1 MAHEFLGIHHVTAL
15 SGAPLPNLRFYR
27 DVLGLRLVKKTVNF
41 DNPKSYHFYFGDR
54 TGRPGPL
61 ITFFP
66 HPVFRTG
73 ERGAREVS
81 RTDFAV
87 PAGSLGYWSERLGR
101 AGIRLSR
108 ESAFGGRER
117 LSFADQDGTELS
129 VLEEDLSVIHAE
141 PPPGSDVPPERA
153 KDPSH
158 AAAAGGAMPAAP
170 AAAAGDNVMAAD
182 AVQLGRALAGTRWRK
197 VAGPHKGFTVAFQP
211 DMGLTTDHSMTGTW
225 APVAKD
231 RLRISIASNSCNS
244 ELLAVGPDGRVLL
257 KTDGQPDF
265 DFLGR

>member
-54 TGRPGPL
+54 TGRPGTL

-101 AGIRLSR
+101 TGIQVSR
-108 ESAFGGRER
+108 ETAFEGRER
-117 LSFADQDGTELS
+117 LSFADQ
-129 VLEEDLSVIHAE
+129 
-141 PPPGSDVPPERA
+141 
-153 KDPSH
+153 
-158 AAAAGGAMPAAP
+158 
-170 AAAAGDNVMAAD
+170 
-182 AVQLGRALAGTRWRK
+182 
-197 VAGPHKGFTVAFQP
+197 
-211 DMGLTTDHSMTGTW
+211 
-225 APVAKD
+225 
-231 RLRISIASNSCNS
+231 
-244 ELLAVGPDGRVLL
+244 
-257 KTDGQPDF
+257 
-265 DFLGR
+265 